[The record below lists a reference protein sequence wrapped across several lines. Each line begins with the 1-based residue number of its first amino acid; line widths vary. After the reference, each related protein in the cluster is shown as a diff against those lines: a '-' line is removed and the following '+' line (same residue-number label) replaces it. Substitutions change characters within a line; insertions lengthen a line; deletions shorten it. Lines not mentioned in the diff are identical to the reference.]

1 MCPAS
6 TSLNPASVSFLLPLF
21 VAAAELVPGTP
32 WQARQ
37 RATKRSTVRSSA
49 DDGRMHERTF
59 GACAPFSCSQL
70 LVRVVC
76 ASVTADMKFIMTRP
90 RNWCSVSSVSSQKYV
105 CRRCAMRHVHAHD
118 RWALPEP

>member
-1 MCPAS
+1 MSERTLAD
-6 TSLNPASVSFLLPLF
+6 
-21 VAAAELVPGTP
+21 
-32 WQARQ
+32 
-37 RATKRSTVRSSA
+37 TV
-49 DDGRMHERTF
+49 RMHELAF
-59 GACAPFSCSQL
+59 GLCAPFSSSQL
-70 LVRVVC
+70 LVLVVC